1 MVNDDMK
8 RALSLFTIIII
19 IITTSVFPFLFLQT
33 SPTLVSVTT
42 GTGTGTGTGIL
53 RETWNRTFTAYRNY
67 NDTSYAVQQTA
78 DGGYILVGVVQYSD
92 KSSDALLVKTSSSG
106 EQTWAKT
113 FGGVSH
119 DQAYAVQQTSDGGYI
134 LAGITFSPGNGLD
147 AWLVKTDS
155 NGNELW
161 DRTFGHSDQDW
172 AYAVQQTS
180 DGGYILAGATL
191 SYGAGSEDAWLVK
204 TDSEGNELWNMTF
217 GGVEYDEARAVQLTP
232 DGGYILAGVT
242 LSYGAGKK
250 DAWLVKTDSEG
261 NELWNMTFGGA
272 SSDAALA
279 VQLTPDGGYIL
290 AGVTLSYGAGNE
302 DAWLVKTDSKGNEL
316 WNMTF
321 GGASNDEAWAVQPTP
336 DDGYLFTGRTGSYGA
351 GNADA
356 WLFKTDSGGEE
367 LWNMTFGGTGYDDS
381 RAIQQTADGG
391 YILAGSTFSFSSDSS
406 SDFWLIKLG
415 ITITNISFDTGSGYG
430 TYPSISGIHKG
441 VIIPRQD
448 MHISKLYTYPCTG
461 TGGHTESIA
470 LYEDDDSE
478 PIATGIWKG
487 YHSHSDW
494 HNITLYDAA
503 TGTPGI
509 RLLKGH
515 QYRYVI
521 STGSYPQIIHKREHK
536 TLDGSTIKCIE
547 FKDVNGKVYHDW
559 IPAFRFYS

>member
-19 IITTSVFPFLFLQT
+19 ITSVFLFLFLQA

-67 NDTSYAVQQTA
+67 DDTSYAVQQTA
-78 DGGYILVGVVQYSD
+78 DGGYILAGVVQYSS
-92 KSSDALLVKTSSSG
+92 KNSDALLVKTSSSG
-106 EQTWAKT
+106 ERTWAKT
-113 FGGVSH
+113 FGGDSH
-119 DQAYAVQQTSDGGYI
+119 DQAYAVQQTTDGGYI
-134 LAGITFSPGNGLD
+134 LAGITFSPGNGLSD

-155 NGNELW
+155 NGIKIWNK
-161 DRTFGHSDQDW
+161 TFGHSDQDW
-172 AYAVQQTS
+172 AYAVQQTT

-204 TDSEGNELWNMTF
+204 TDSNGNELWNMTF

-232 DGGYILAGVT
+232 DGGYIFAGVT

-250 DAWLVKTDSEG
+250 DAWLVKTNSEG
-261 NELWNMTFGGA
+261 KELWNMTFGGA
-272 SSDAALA
+272 GNDAALA
-279 VQLTPDGGYIL
+279 VQLTPDSGYIL
-290 AGVTLSYGAGNE
+290 AGVTLSYGAGSE
-302 DAWLVKTDSKGNEL
+302 DAWLVKTNSEGKEL

-321 GGASNDEAWAVQPTP
+321 GGASNDEAWAVQSTP

-356 WLFKTDSGGEE
+356 WLVKTDSGGEE
-367 LWNMTFGGTGYDDS
+367 LWNMTFGNASYDDS

-406 SDFWLIKLG
+406 SDFWLIKLDN
-415 ITITNISFDTGSGYG
+415 TNISFDTGSDYG

-461 TGGHTESIA
+461 TEGHTDSIA
-470 LYEDDDSE
+470 LYEGDNSE
-478 PIATGIWKG
+478 PIATGFWKG
-487 YHSHSDW
+487 YHGHSDW

-503 TGTPGI
+503 TGNPGI

-515 QYRYVI
+515 QYRYII

-536 TLDGSTIKCIE
+536 SLDGSTIKCSE
-547 FKDVNGKVYHDW
+547 FKDINGKVYYDW
-559 IPAFRFYS
+559 IPAIRFYS

>member
-19 IITTSVFPFLFLQT
+19 ITSVFLFLFLQA

-67 NDTSYAVQQTA
+67 NDASYAVQQTA
-78 DGGYILVGVVQYSD
+78 DGGYILAGVVQYSS
-92 KSSDALLVKTSSSG
+92 KRSDALLVKTSSSG

-113 FGGVSH
+113 FGGDSH
-119 DQAYAVQQTSDGGYI
+119 DQAYAAQQTTDGGYI
-134 LAGITFSPGNGLD
+134 LAGRTFSFGNGLSD

-155 NGNELW
+155 NGIKLW
-161 DRTFGHSDQDW
+161 NKTFGHSDQDW
-172 AYAVQQTS
+172 AYAVQQTT
-180 DGGYILAGATL
+180 DGGYILAGVT
-191 SYGAGSEDAWLVK
+191 YPFGAGTSDAWLVK
-204 TDSEGNELWNMTF
+204 TDSEGKELWNKTF
-217 GGVEYDEARAVQLTP
+217 GGASYDEARAVQLTL
-232 DGGYILAGVT
+232 DGGYVIAGYT
-242 LSYGAGKK
+242 QPYGAGNT
-250 DAWLVKTDSEG
+250 DAWLVKTDSKG
-261 NELWNMTFGGA
+261 KELWNKTFGGA
-272 SSDAALA
+272 GNDAALA

-290 AGVTLSYGAGNE
+290 AGVTLSYGTGRE
-302 DAWLVKTDSKGNEL
+302 DAWLVKTDSKGKEL
-316 WNMTF
+316 WNKTF
-321 GGASNDEAWAVQPTP
+321 GGASNDEAWAVQPTQ

-351 GNADA
+351 GTSDA
-356 WLFKTDSGGEE
+356 WLVKTDSGGEE
-367 LWNMTFGGTGYDDS
+367 LWNMTFGNASYDDS

-415 ITITNISFDTGSGYG
+415 NTNISFDTGSDYG

-461 TGGHTESIA
+461 TEGHTESIA
-470 LYEDDDSE
+470 LYEGDNSE
-478 PIATGIWKG
+478 PIATGFWKG
-487 YHSHSDW
+487 YHGHSDW

-503 TGTPGI
+503 TGNPGI

-515 QYRYVI
+515 QYRYII

-536 TLDGSTIKCIE
+536 SLDGSTIKCSE
-547 FKDVNGKVYHDW
+547 FKDINGKVYYDW
-559 IPAFRFYS
+559 IPAIRFYS

>member
-19 IITTSVFPFLFLQT
+19 ITSVFLFLFLQA
-33 SPTLVSVTT
+33 SPTLVGVTT
-42 GTGTGTGTGIL
+42 GTGTSTGTSTGTGIL

-67 NDTSYAVQQTA
+67 NDASYAVQQTA
-78 DGGYILVGVVQYSD
+78 DGGYIL
-92 KSSDALLVKTSSSG
+92 A
-106 EQTWAKT
+106 
-113 FGGVSH
+113 
-119 DQAYAVQQTSDGGYI
+119 GYTQSYG
-134 LAGITFSPGNGLD
+134 AGRKD

-161 DRTFGHSDQDW
+161 
-172 AYAVQQTS
+172 
-180 DGGYILAGATL
+180 
-191 SYGAGSEDAWLVK
+191 
-204 TDSEGNELWNMTF
+204 NM
-217 GGVEYDEARAVQLTP
+217 
-232 DGGYILAGVT
+232 
-242 LSYGAGKK
+242 S
-250 DAWLVKTDSEG
+250 
-261 NELWNMTFGGA
+261 FGGA
-272 SSDAALA
+272 S
-279 VQLTPDGGYIL
+279 Y
-290 AGVTLSYGAGNE
+290 
-302 DAWLVKTDSKGNEL
+302 
-316 WNMTF
+316 
-321 GGASNDEAWAVQPTP
+321 DEALAVQPTP
-336 DDGYLFTGRTGSYGA
+336 DDGYLFTGRTWSYGA

-356 WLFKTDSGGEE
+356 WLLKTDSGGEE

>member
-19 IITTSVFPFLFLQT
+19 ITSVFLFLFLQA

-42 GTGTGTGTGIL
+42 GTGTSTGTGIL

-67 NDTSYAVQQTA
+67 DDTSYAVQQTA
-78 DGGYILVGVVQYSD
+78 DGGYILAGVVQYSS
-92 KSSDALLVKTSSSG
+92 KNSDALLVKTSSSG
-106 EQTWAKT
+106 ERTWAKT

-119 DQAYAVQQTSDGGYI
+119 DRAYAVQQTTDGGYI
-134 LAGITFSPGNGLD
+134 LAGITFSPGNGLSD

-172 AYAVQQTS
+172 AYAVQQTT
-180 DGGYILAGATL
+180 DGGYILAGVT
-191 SYGAGSEDAWLVK
+191 YPFGAGTSDAWLVK
-204 TDSEGNELWNMTF
+204 TDSEGKELWNMTF

-232 DGGYILAGVT
+232 DGGYIFAGVT

-250 DAWLVKTDSEG
+250 DAWLVKTNSEG
-261 NELWNMTFGGA
+261 KELWNMTFGGA
-272 SSDAALA
+272 GNDAALA
-279 VQLTPDGGYIL
+279 VQLTPDSGYIL
-290 AGVTLSYGAGNE
+290 AGVTLSYGAGSE
-302 DAWLVKTDSKGNEL
+302 DAWLVKTNSEGKEL

-356 WLFKTDSGGEE
+356 WLVKTDSGGEE
-367 LWNMTFGGTGYDDS
+367 LWNMTFGNASYDDS

-406 SDFWLIKLG
+406 LDFWLIKLDN
-415 ITITNISFDTGSGYG
+415 TNISFDTGSDYG

-461 TGGHTESIA
+461 TEGHTESIA
-470 LYEDDDSE
+470 LYEGDNSE
-478 PIATGIWKG
+478 PIATGFWKG
-487 YHSHSDW
+487 YHGHSDW

-503 TGTPGI
+503 TGNPGI

-515 QYRYVI
+515 QYRYII

-536 TLDGSTIKCIE
+536 SLDGSTIKCSE
-547 FKDVNGKVYHDW
+547 FKDINGKVYYDW
-559 IPAFRFYS
+559 IPAIRFYS

>member
-1 MVNDDMK
+1 MNDDMK

-19 IITTSVFPFLFLQT
+19 ITSVFLSPFLFLFLQA

-42 GTGTGTGTGIL
+42 GTGTSIL

-78 DGGYILVGVVQYSD
+78 DGGYIL
-92 KSSDALLVKTSSSG
+92 
-106 EQTWAKT
+106 
-113 FGGVSH
+113 
-119 DQAYAVQQTSDGGYI
+119 
-134 LAGITFSPGNGLD
+134 
-147 AWLVKTDS
+147 
-155 NGNELW
+155 
-161 DRTFGHSDQDW
+161 
-172 AYAVQQTS
+172 
-180 DGGYILAGATL
+180 
-191 SYGAGSEDAWLVK
+191 
-204 TDSEGNELWNMTF
+204 
-217 GGVEYDEARAVQLTP
+217 
-232 DGGYILAGVT
+232 AGVT
-242 LSYGAGKK
+242 YPFGAGTS

-272 SSDAALA
+272 SYDAALA
-279 VQLTPDGGYIL
+279 VQLTPDGGYVF
-290 AGVTLSYGAGNE
+290 AGYTQSYGAGNA
-302 DAWLVKTDSKGNEL
+302 DAWLVKTDSEGNEL

-321 GGASNDEAWAVQPTP
+321 GGASYDEALAVQPTP
-336 DDGYLFTGRTGSYGA
+336 DDGYLFTGRTWSYGA

-356 WLFKTDSGGEE
+356 WLLKTDSGGEE

-381 RAIQQTADGG
+381 RAIQRTPDGG

-415 ITITNISFDTGSGYG
+415 ITNISFDTGSGYG

-441 VIIPRQD
+441 IIIPRQD

-503 TGTPGI
+503 TRTPGI
-509 RLLKGH
+509 RLLKEH

-536 TLDGSTIKCIE
+536 SLDGSTIKCIE

-559 IPAFRFYS
+559 IPAIRFYS